1 LAFLV
6 RPGGSL
12 WFDKAVMK
20 KYIKHMSGVISERS
34 KDRIWMLAVFLLAFF
49 LRMIYLLQVKANP
62 HFFSPTM
69 DPLYHD
75 VWAQNI
81 ASGNWI
87 GGRVFFRAPFYA
99 YFLATVY
106 KIFGHNYVIPR
117 VFQHLVGSCSCVLVY
132 LLAKRLFNRKVAV
145 VSGLIAA
152 SYGMLWYFEDELLL
166 DSFLVFFD
174 LLLILSLLKARDHPR
189 LSQWFVSGI
198 ILGISAITRPNI
210 LFFIPFVWLWIFLV
224 FKRDAQFKR
233 IVTFCVSFLVGIILI
248 VSPITLRNLLA
259 GGDLVMIASQGGINF
274 YIGNNQN
281 SDGMSAIFYKQ
292 DWQYRDFQ
300 QMAEKEANKVLRPS
314 EISNFY
320 YRKGIDFLL
329 EDPSA
334 ASRLLVKKLYLFW
347 TRFEISDN
355 QDIYFFRRY
364 SWLIRTLPLG
374 FWLIGPLGLGGMFL
388 SLFTFSRSVKSRS
401 DQMPDQKNKVALP
414 ILFVFSYMITV
425 VMFFVTARFR
435 LPALAFLIIF
445 SGFALVWLV
454 ERLRTKNTPAVILFF
469 VLLFPFCLLVNSNAY
484 HLRAGDLS
492 QAYFSLGNAYLR
504 EGKLDL
510 ALAKYDSA
518 LTRIP
523 HLSRAHLNRGIVFFE
538 KGDYAKAEADYLT
551 ELRLY
556 PDEDKAYNNLSA
568 LYRQEGQYAKAVE
581 MAQKAL
587 EIRSYY
593 PEAYMNLAL
602 SYNETGEDRKAKEIL
617 RRGLENVHPFLEGE
631 LLLGEIFQGE
641 GDFDSAVVEYDQV
654 IQPVSRSQDVAY
666 DLEAISSRVTSGE
679 NQDNDTQAQ
688 AHFNLGTIYAQ
699 RGELDL
705 AEEHLKSSIALN
717 PAFADAYANL
727 GMLYDYTRRGKEAIP
742 LLLKAINLDPQNA
755 VYHYN
760 LGLVY
765 AKQMDFKAAQAEFQ
779 TTLNLDPTL
788 SDAAQK
794 LHLVDSLLQTE
805 RPSP

>member
-1 LAFLV
+1 
-6 RPGGSL
+6 
-12 WFDKAVMK
+12 MK
-20 KYIKHMSGVISERS
+20 KYINDMSGEISE
-34 KDRIWMLAVFLLAFF
+34 KHEDRIWMLVVFVLALF

-75 VWAQNI
+75 VWGQNI

-117 VFQHLVGSCSCVLVY
+117 VFQHLVGSFSCVLVY
-132 LLAKRLFNRKVAV
+132 LLAKRLFNRKVAI

-174 LLLILSLLKARDHPR
+174 LLLILSLLKARDRPH

-210 LFFIPFVWLWIFLV
+210 LFFIPFVWLWILLV
-224 FKRDAQFKR
+224 FKKDKQFKR
-233 IVTFCVSFLVGIILI
+233 IVTFWASFLAGIVLI

-274 YIGNNQN
+274 YIGNNKN

-300 QMAEKEANKVLRPS
+300 EMAEKEANRILKPS

-329 EDPSA
+329 RDPSA
-334 ASRLLVKKLYLFW
+334 AFRLLVKKLYLFW

-374 FWLIGPLGLGGMFL
+374 FWFIGSLGLGGMVL
-388 SLFTFSRSVKSRS
+388 SLFAFSRSVKSS
-401 DQMPDQKNKVALP
+401 LDQMREQKNRVSLP

-435 LPALAFLIIF
+435 LPVLAFLIIF

-454 ERLRTKNTPAVILFF
+454 ERLRAKNTPSVILFF
-469 VLLFPFCLLVNSNAY
+469 AFLFPFCLLVNSNAY

-492 QAYFSLGNAYLR
+492 QAYFSLGNAYLK

-518 LTRIP
+518 LARIP

-538 KGDYAKAEADYLT
+538 KGEYDKAEADYLT

-568 LYRQEGQYAKAVE
+568 LYRQEGQYAKAAE

-587 EIRSYY
+587 KIRSYY

-602 SYNETGEDRKAKEIL
+602 SYREKGEDRKAKEIL
-617 RRGLENVHPFLEGE
+617 KQGIDNVWPFLAGE
-631 LLLGEIFQGE
+631 LLLGGIFQAEGE
-641 GDFDSAVVEYDQV
+641 FDSAIAVYEKV
-654 IQPVSRSQDVAY
+654 IQPVSRSKDVAY
-666 DLEAISSRVTSGE
+666 DLEVLASKGTSGKL
-679 NQDNDTQAQ
+679 DDKGTQAQ
-688 AHFNLGTIYAQ
+688 AHFNLGTIHAQ
-699 RGELDL
+699 KGELDL
-705 AEEHLKSSIALN
+705 AEYHLKSAFSLK
-717 PAFADAYANL
+717 PDFADAYANL

-742 LLLKAINLDPQNA
+742 LLLKAISLDPQNA

-765 AKQMDFKAAQAEFQ
+765 AKQLDFKAAQAEFQ
-779 TTLNLDPTL
+779 ATLQLDPTL
-788 SDAAQK
+788 TDASQK

-805 RPSP
+805 KPAP